1 MAEKEHKCKLVIL
14 TRIEL
19 VIKTKLHKP
28 HFSKSKKIRRIHMKY
43 KIILCLLLSVLAFD
57 GFSQVKSIGKITSW
71 KKIPGGIEGKTAA
84 AIFDIHAYS
93 DNIIRVRISKEKTLS
108 NFSYAL
114 DSNEI
119 PDFKD
124 IQVTENGKTIEIST
138 SSIVVEIEKEP
149 SFRVIFKN
157 KQEEVINEDFPGEG
171 FGTTFIGDKVTVY
184 KKLMDGERFVGLGE
198 VLGNLDKRGMG
209 FTLNNTDT
217 YKYGDPRLSMYV
229 SVPFYIGIHH
239 QQVYGL
245 FFNNTYKT
253 FFNFGLST
261 PDFSSVTAEGGDA
274 DYFFFYDN
282 SVGKIIEYYTSVT
295 GRMPL
300 PPLWSLGYHQSRCSY
315 YPQENVKILAETF
328 RRKKIPIDCI
338 VLDADYLHEYEPF
351 RINNS
356 RFPDLPGLAAD
367 LRKLNIEITAS
378 VNPGIKIDSTY
389 EAYHDGLKKDIFVK
403 YSNGSLFVSDIAPNT
418 NHFPDFTNPKTREW
432 WIEKMKF
439 LPENG
444 IHGYWNDMNEPAV
457 GGSYLPDNLLF
468 DFDGKKAN
476 ALEAKNVFGMQMAR
490 SSFESALKYGNGR
503 RPFILTRSGFAG
515 VQRYSAVWTGDNT
528 ASDEFLLG
536 GVLLNNQMGLSG
548 IPFVGPDIGG
558 YIGDGTKELFTRWM
572 EVGTFS
578 PFMRNHK
585 GFFTTANE
593 PWAYGEETEAISKTW
608 IGFRY
613 RLMPYIYSAF
623 YEASTTGMPVARSLC
638 IDYPFD
644 DKVYDNLYQYQ
655 FLFGD
660 ALLVVPVT
668 SQEKVKKIW
677 LPAGEWYDIY
687 TEQLLTGNKEWLQEV
702 PVYQIP
708 IFVKASAIIPM
719 QSLVQSTKE
728 KTSDTLLVHIFNG
741 KEKNSWVYYEDAG
754 DGFDYQNGHFCK
766 RNFEFDP
773 SQNQIILE
781 KQEGDYVSVF
791 KKIKIILHGFGEKFN
806 AVEIN
811 GSSSILENCS
821 FKILDGLENLADFYD
836 KNYYRSLRE
845 TEPVLKQK
853 TFLTNNTTDEIK
865 IQLR

>member
-1 MAEKEHKCKLVIL
+1 MIAA
-14 TRIEL
+14 
-19 VIKTKLHKP
+19 
-28 HFSKSKKIRRIHMKY
+28 
-43 KIILCLLLSVLAFD
+43 LAFD
-57 GFSQVKSIGKITSW
+57 GFPQIKSAGSVVSW
-71 KKIPGGIEGKTAA
+71 TKIPGGIRGSTDAG
-84 AIFDIHAYS
+84 IFEIDVYS
-93 DNIIRVRISKEKTLS
+93 ENIIRVRVSKEKEL
-108 NFSYAL
+108 NGFSYGL
-114 DSNEI
+114 QSNEI
-119 PDFKD
+119 PDFND
-124 IQVTENGKTIEIST
+124 FQVTESGNKIMIST
-138 SSIVVEIEKEP
+138 SAMFAEIEKEP

-157 KQEEVINEDFPGEG
+157 KKDEIINEDVPGEG

-184 KKLMDGERFVGLGE
+184 KKLMDGERFVGMGE
-198 VLGNLDKRGMG
+198 VLGNLDKIGMG

-217 YKYGDPRLSMYV
+217 WKYGDPRLPMYV

-239 QQVYGL
+239 RQVYGL
-245 FFNNTYKT
+245 FFNNTWKT

-261 PDFSSVTAEGGDA
+261 PDFSSFSAEGGDV

-282 SVGKIIEYYTSVT
+282 SVGKIIEHYTSIT

-328 RRKKIPIDCI
+328 RRKKIPVDCI
-338 VLDADYLHEYEPF
+338 VLDADYLWEYEPF
-351 RINNS
+351 RINKS

-367 LRKLNIEITAS
+367 LKKMNIEITAS

-389 EAYHDGLKKDIFVK
+389 EAYHDGLKNDIFVK

-418 NHFPDFTNPKTREW
+418 NHFPDFTNPKAREW
-432 WIEKMKF
+432 WIGKMKF

-468 DFDGKKAN
+468 DFDGHKTIAP
-476 ALEAKNVFGMQMAR
+476 EAKNIYGMQMAR
-490 SSFESALKYGNGR
+490 SSFESALKFGDGR

-536 GVLLNNQMGLSG
+536 GVLLNSQMGLSG

-572 EVGTFS
+572 EVGVFS

-593 PWAYGEETEAISKTW
+593 PWAYGEETEAISKAW

-623 YEASTTGMPVARSLC
+623 YTTTLTGMPVARSLC
-638 IDYPFD
+638 IDFPFEN
-644 DKVYDNLYQYQ
+644 KVYDGLFQYE

-668 SQEKVKKIW
+668 SAEKVKKTW
-677 LPAGEWYDIY
+677 LPEGDWYDIF
-687 TEQLLTGNKEWLQEV
+687 TDELLSGDKEWLQEV

-708 IFVKASAIIPM
+708 VYAKSSAIIPL

-728 KTSDTLLVHIFNG
+728 MPSDTLFIHVFNG
-741 KEKNSWVYYEDAG
+741 NIKNSFVYYED
-754 DGFDYQNGHFCK
+754 DGNSFDYQKGNFCK
-766 RNFEFDP
+766 RIFEFDP
-773 SQNQIILE
+773 EKGQIILG
-781 KQEGDYVSVF
+781 KQEGRFSSHF
-791 KKIKIILHGFGEKFN
+791 KKFKLVLHGFHEQYKEANIDGKYCL
-806 AVEIN
+806 
-811 GSSSILENCS
+811 LENCS
-821 FKILDGLENLADFYD
+821 IKLVDGLENLEDIYD
-836 KNYYRSLRE
+836 KNYYHSLRNS
-845 TEPVLKQK
+845 EPVLNQK
-853 TFLTNNTTDEIK
+853 MVVSDFVSGEIK
-865 IQLR
+865 IQLK